1 MVRECFQLW
10 FSCVLRHTCLKVKE
24 SSSDWRVRIEIRA
37 VQGMTI
43 SVCLKYWRLSSE
55 MKSTVKLFDSMT
67 VSKCYLLWKSF
78 LEYKV

>member
-43 SVCLKYWRLSSE
+43 SVCLKVLKVKFRNEEYSQ
-55 MKSTVKLFDSMT
+55 TVWQYDCLNIIT
-67 VSKCYLLWKSF
+67 YNWWV
-78 LEYKV
+78 